1 MKFQLLITILITS
14 ISSGVVR
21 MAGGSIGKVAAGAI
35 AGGAA
40 AGAVGGSAGKVVGG
54 KIPNTKTTTPHKS
67 DGKLGAQ
74 SNKNQIAHFGGNS
87 ELGDLFQQI
96 EELNNIVETEGDNVD
111 ALNNFKTTA
120 KGVFQGVKKFYHS
133 PAGQKTRDVVKVLL
147 ENNQNSLVSDQD
159 LSSSDSLDSSLS
171 EISQLDESDSFE
183 AQKQEAL
190 QDLFMQIDDLNRT
203 LEKEDGEGD
212 NFGVLWG
219 LKKAKQ
225 VYDVA
230 KNVKDMIFP
239 KK

>member
-1 MKFQLLITILITS
+1 MPTTS
-14 ISSGVVR
+14 IKNSSANR
-21 MAGGSIGKVAAGAI
+21 L
-35 AGGAA
+35 
-40 AGAVGGSAGKVVGG
+40 
-54 KIPNTKTTTPHKS
+54 P
-67 DGKLGAQ
+67 AQ
-74 SNKNQIAHFGGNS
+74 RNRNQISQFSGNS

-96 EELNNIVETEGDNVD
+96 EELNNIVEAEGDNVD
-111 ALNNFKTTA
+111 ALDNFKTTA

-147 ENNQNSLVSDQD
+147 ENNQNSLANDQD

-171 EISQLDESDSFE
+171 EISQLDESDNFE